1 MATKNKS
8 QQTIDELCEKLK
20 DADHEAQGGLLVKIT
35 NEVEGKF
42 IREENNNSDS
52 TDGAFNALS
61 DIAQSAQ
68 EDFDELIDVGSDKE
82 KFIKAL
88 PQTFALLLNTN
99 VNSVEKIKRII
110 KIAIETTLKLWQGP
124 RL

>member
-1 MATKNKS
+1 M
-8 QQTIDELCEKLK
+8 
-20 DADHEAQGGLLVKIT
+20 KIT
-35 NEVEGKF
+35 NEVEQF
-42 IREENNNSDS
+42 IREENDNSDS
-52 TDGAFNALS
+52 TDGAFDALS

-88 PQTFALLLNTN
+88 PQIFALLLNTN

>member
-20 DADHEAQGGLLVKIT
+20 DADHEAQVGLLVKIT
-35 NEVEGKF
+35 NEVEQF
-42 IREENNNSDS
+42 IREENDNSYS
-52 TDGAFNALS
+52 TDGAFDALS

-68 EDFDELIDVGSDKE
+68 EDFDELIDVGSDKK

-88 PQTFALLLNTN
+88 PQIFALLLNTN